1 MLRPSPTSL
10 YARILSAVCLFA
22 ACFSNVGLTLED
34 LRGSPN
40 LTPAAFAS
48 HFRNFEFTFRKEV
61 QRPEMF
67 LATESGDC
75 DDFSTLAAAILRDK
89 GYTPRLISI
98 RMPGV
103 THVVCYIEET
113 GAYLDYNF
121 RNSAT
126 PLVKS
131 GSSVAE
137 IAESVAR
144 SYKLKW
150 TSASEFT
157 FGGGVKRLVCTVME
171 PSRAPAMAPN
181 ILASLFR

>member
-10 YARILSAVCLFA
+10 YVRLLPALCLLATCFA
-22 ACFSNVGLTLED
+22 NFGLTLDD
-34 LRGSPN
+34 LRRSPD
-40 LTPAAFAS
+40 LTPATFAS
-48 HFRNFEFTFRKEV
+48 HFHNFEFAFRREV
-61 QRPEMF
+61 QRPEAF
-67 LATESGDC
+67 LASKSGDC
-75 DDFSTLAAAILRDK
+75 DDFSTLAAAVLREK

-121 RNSAT
+121 RNSSGA
-126 PLVKS
+126 LVRS

-144 SYKLKW
+144 SYNLKW
-150 TSASEFT
+150 NSASEFT
-157 FGGGVKRLVCTVME
+157 FDSGVKRLVHTVVE
-171 PSRAPAMAPN
+171 PSRTPTGTPN